1 MEGGLVGKIKISNIE
16 NSEELFDYLC
26 DVSDSFA
33 RMLDE
38 NDLEYDQIEDSAEL
52 YMSDDAFFC
61 VSLNEFVDYIK
72 DTVSEFPSLTLE
84 SEVTAYDT
92 CANLDV
98 KVLYSDRKIKVLWA
112 DDNYNV
118 CPLYSYNDYVSL
130 CADYNDTNVLSEEE
144 WNVQN
149 EESDEWYVIGDRKVS
164 HKLDFKFHTSKVI
177 KIKPKKDRFKD
188 LVEEEFVESNHILN
202 KLGITELTEGLTID
216 GDLKLR
222 NASITKLP
230 KNLTVKGDLDLTHTL
245 ITELPEGLIVGGKL
259 KLTDTK
265 IAKLPDD
272 LVVEGIDFKGTK
284 FKSLSECLTY
294 DGNLTLSN
302 TAIHRLLK
310 GISVNDLSIIFPK
323 IKCLKI
329 SGNLDL
335 CGTYIKKLPNG
346 LTVNGYLNLS
356 ESNIT
361 ELPEGLTVGGYLY
374 LYNTENIKLPEGL
387 TVKGD
392 LDLSYTRYVK
402 LPEGLT
408 VGGDLVLFRT
418 RNIKLPE
425 GLTVGGDLNLSR
437 KKAPNCRKA

>member
-1 MEGGLVGKIKISNIE
+1 MEGGLLGKIKISNIE

-84 SEVTAYDT
+84 SEVTTYDT
-92 CANLDV
+92 CADRDF
-98 KVLYSDRKIKVLWA
+98 KILYSDRKIKILWA
-112 DDNYNV
+112 DDYYFSLILVNYE
-118 CPLYSYNDYVSL
+118 DYVSL

-149 EESDEWYVIGDRKVS
+149 EESNEWYVIGDSKVS
-164 HKLDFKFHTSKVI
+164 HKLDFKFHTSRVI
-177 KIKPKKDRFKD
+177 KIKPKEDRFKD

-272 LVVEGIDFKGTK
+272 LVAEGIDFKGTK

-361 ELPEGLTVGGYLY
+361 ELPEDLIVGGSLY

-425 GLTVGGDLNLSR
+425 GLTVGGNLNLSR

>member
-16 NSEELFDYLC
+16 NSEELFDYLYG
-26 DVSDSFA
+26 VSESFA
-33 RMLDE
+33 SMLYE
-38 NDLEYDQIEDSAEL
+38 NDLEYDQIEDSVEL
-52 YMSDDAFFC
+52 DMSYDAFFC

-72 DTVSEFPSLTLE
+72 ATVSNFPSLTLE
-84 SEVTAYDT
+84 IEVTAYDT

-112 DDNYNV
+112 DDNYNALILV
-118 CPLYSYNDYVSL
+118 SYNDYVSL
-130 CADYNDTNVLSEEE
+130 CNDCNMTDVLSEEE

-149 EESDEWYVIGDRKVS
+149 EESNVWYVIEDSKVS
-164 HKLDFKFHTSKVI
+164 HKLDLKFHTTSVI
-177 KIKPKKDRFKD
+177 KIKPKEDRFKN
-188 LVEEEFVESNHILN
+188 LVEEEFVEGNHILN
-202 KLGITELTEGLTID
+202 KLGITELTEGLTVD

-245 ITELPEGLIVGGKL
+245 ITELPEGLTVGGKL
-259 KLTDTK
+259 KLIDTK

-356 ESNIT
+356 
-361 ELPEGLTVGGYLY
+361 
-374 LYNTENIKLPEGL
+374 
-387 TVKGD
+387 
-392 LDLSYTRYVK
+392 
-402 LPEGLT
+402 
-408 VGGDLVLFRT
+408 
-418 RNIKLPE
+418 
-425 GLTVGGDLNLSR
+425 
-437 KKAPNCRKA
+437 

>member
-33 RMLDE
+33 EMLDE

-61 VSLNEFVDYIK
+61 VSLDEFVDYIK

-84 SEVTAYDT
+84 IEVTAYDT

-112 DDNYNV
+112 DDNYNALILV
-118 CPLYSYNDYVSL
+118 SYNDYVSL
-130 CADYNDTNVLSEEE
+130 CNDCNMTDVLSEEE

-149 EESDEWYVIGDRKVS
+149 EESNVWYVIEDSKVS
-164 HKLDFKFHTSKVI
+164 HKLDLKFHTTSVI
-177 KIKPKKDRFKD
+177 KIKPKEDRFKN
-188 LVEEEFVESNHILN
+188 LVEEEFVEGNHILN
-202 KLGITELTEGLTID
+202 KLGITELTEGLTVD

-245 ITELPEGLIVGGKL
+245 ITELPEGLTVGGKL
-259 KLTDTK
+259 KLIDTK

-335 CGTYIKKLPNG
+335 SSSK
-346 LTVNGYLNLS
+346 
-356 ESNIT
+356 IT
-361 ELPEGLTVGGYLY
+361 ELPKGLTVGGDLN
-374 LYNTENIKLPEGL
+374 LCSTGIIELPKDLSIGGCLDLGWTKITELSEGFTVKGNLDLTGTPITKLPEGL
-387 TVKGD
+387 SVGGD
-392 LDLSYTRYVK
+392 LVLSYTEITK

-408 VGGDLVLFRT
+408 VGGK
-418 RNIKLPE
+418 IK
-425 GLTVGGDLNLSR
+425 R
-437 KKAPNCRKA
+437 F

>member
-33 RMLDE
+33 GMLDE
-38 NDLEYDQIEDSAEL
+38 NDLEYDQIQDSAEL

-164 HKLDFKFHTSKVI
+164 HKLDLKFHTSEVI
-177 KIKPKKDRFKD
+177 KIKPKEDRLKD
-188 LVEEEFVESNHILN
+188 LAERDFVEDKLN
-202 KLGITELTEGLTID
+202 LSELGVTELTEGLTID

-230 KNLTVKGDLDLTHTL
+230 QNLTVKGDLDLISSK
-245 ITELPEGLIVGGKL
+245 ITKLPEGLTVGGSL
-259 KLTDTK
+259 
-265 IAKLPDD
+265 D
-272 LVVEGIDFKGTK
+272 LSGTK
-284 FKSLSECLTY
+284 
-294 DGNLTLSN
+294 
-302 TAIHRLLK
+302 
-310 GISVNDLSIIFPK
+310 
-323 IKCLKI
+323 
-329 SGNLDL
+329 
-335 CGTYIKKLPNG
+335 
-346 LTVNGYLNLS
+346 
-356 ESNIT
+356 IT
-361 ELPEGLTVGGYLY
+361 ELPEGLTVGGSLY
-374 LYNTENIKLPEGL
+374 LAESDITELPKNLTVKDNLGLSHTKITELPEGLTVNGELDLSRTPITELPEDL

-392 LDLSYTRYVK
+392 LDLSSSKITK
-402 LPEGLT
+402 FPEGLT
-408 VGGDLVLFRT
+408 VGGK
-418 RNIKLPE
+418 IK
-425 GLTVGGDLNLSR
+425 R
-437 KKAPNCRKA
+437 F

>member
-33 RMLDE
+33 GMLDE
-38 NDLEYDQIEDSAEL
+38 NDLEYDQIQDSAEL

-164 HKLDFKFHTSKVI
+164 HKLDLKFHTSEVI
-177 KIKPKKDRFKD
+177 KIKPKEDRLKD
-188 LVEEEFVESNHILN
+188 LAERDFVEDKLN
-202 KLGITELTEGLTID
+202 LSELGVTELTEGLTID

-230 KNLTVKGDLDLTHTL
+230 QNLTVGGSLDLS
-245 ITELPEGLIVGGKL
+245 
-259 KLTDTK
+259 
-265 IAKLPDD
+265 
-272 LVVEGIDFKGTK
+272 GTK
-284 FKSLSECLTY
+284 
-294 DGNLTLSN
+294 
-302 TAIHRLLK
+302 
-310 GISVNDLSIIFPK
+310 
-323 IKCLKI
+323 
-329 SGNLDL
+329 
-335 CGTYIKKLPNG
+335 
-346 LTVNGYLNLS
+346 
-356 ESNIT
+356 IT
-361 ELPEGLTVGGYLY
+361 ELPEGLTVGGSLN
-374 LYNTENIKLPEGL
+374 LWDSNITELPEDLTVDGNLNLCSTKIAELLEGL
-387 TVKGD
+387 TVNGE
-392 LDLSYTRYVK
+392 LDLSSSKITELPESLSVGGDLVLSYTEITK

-408 VGGDLVLFRT
+408 VGGK
-418 RNIKLPE
+418 IK
-425 GLTVGGDLNLSR
+425 R
-437 KKAPNCRKA
+437 F